1 MAGLAQSIECLTE
14 ERDENAVP
22 YYFCATYINCKIK
35 CFFSVFGL
43 NGFKLAVSRCR
54 ENNEQNAHVCRI

>member
-1 MAGLAQSIECLTE
+1 MVFPTTFVLHTL
-14 ERDENAVP
+14 N
-22 YYFCATYINCKIK
+22 YCKIK